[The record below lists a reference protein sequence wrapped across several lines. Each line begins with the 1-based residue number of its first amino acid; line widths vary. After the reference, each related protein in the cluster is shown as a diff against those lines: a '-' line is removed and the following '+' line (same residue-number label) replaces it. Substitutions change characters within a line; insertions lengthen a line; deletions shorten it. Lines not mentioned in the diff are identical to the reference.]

1 MFIAGHKYIVIVVVQ
16 CLIFNFLSVLAQPD
30 LQKPISI
37 DAQDKTLVE
46 VLEQISTAGGINF
59 SYSPFEIISE
69 RRISLSVKEMPV
81 SVILDSLCT
90 ELNLE
95 YFVVE
100 EQVVLKAA
108 GENEQVKSGYR
119 KDLFSLSGYVYD
131 RKTGEVL
138 IGANILIEDPAVGV
152 ITNPFGFYSI
162 TLPRGLYI
170 LKLSYVGFKKSIIP
184 IILDTNIVRDF
195 HLDQEISSMQEVIIR
210 NDYEGEV
217 SGRTQMSQLKLEPR
231 TVSVMPALL
240 GEPDVIKSLQSVP
253 GINLMGD
260 GSTLFFVRGGNK
272 DQNLILLDDAP
283 IYMPSHMLGFFS
295 TIVPDAVKEIKI
307 FKGDM
312 PAEYGGR
319 LSSLIDIRSKDGNMY
334 QWGVRGSFGLVSV
347 KGTVEGPVVKGR
359 SSLFLSGRRSYF
371 GWFVDQ
377 FVPDL
382 NKMNFSDLTGKFNFR
397 INDNNRLYFSG
408 YAGRD
413 YFSEGPSASDLS
425 GMSWQ
430 NLTGSFRW
438 NHLFSDK
445 LFSNT
450 TVYASKYD
458 YSLVTDPDRNNVWHA
473 RIANISSKTD
483 FTWYRSPENT
493 IRVGGLF
500 SYHSFNP
507 GNYES
512 GIDTKAVDFPII
524 SMKYATETA
533 LYFSDS
539 RNIFN
544 WLSIRYG
551 ARVNLWMN
559 SGRATEYSFNDNHQV
574 TDTSYYKPGE
584 VYNLFI
590 TLEPRIGV
598 SFRINPATSISI
610 GYSTTVQHIHLITNT
625 ISPFTTVEVW
635 LPSGPNIK
643 PEIADIITA
652 GFFRR
657 LHYPEMEFSI
667 EAFYKHMRNQID
679 YTDHAQ
685 MLLNPL
691 VESELRFGS
700 SESAGLEI
708 LLKKDYGRLTGWIG
722 YTFSH
727 ATRKISGINNNKP
740 YPASWDRPNDLSLF
754 VAYDISKRI
763 NISANWIYMTGSA
776 FSSPV
781 SFYYYNGRSIPLYAE
796 KNNDRL
802 PDYHRLDLSAIFD
815 LNKNDEKFD
824 HNLVLSI
831 WNIYNRKNP
840 IAINFNK
847 IKTEEGDIVVPT
859 NFIKQPHL
867 YSTQLYL
874 FGIMPSIT
882 YNFRF

>member
-1 MFIAGHKYIVIVVVQ
+1 MFRSGQKYIVFVVVL
-16 CLIFNFLSVLAQPD
+16 CLIFNLIPVLAQPD

-37 DAQDKTLVE
+37 DAQNKTLAE
-46 VLEQISTAGGINF
+46 VLEQISIAGGINF
-59 SYSPFEIISE
+59 SYSPSEIISE
-69 RRISLSVKEMPV
+69 RRISLSVKDVPV
-81 SVILDSLCT
+81 SEILDSLCT
-90 ELNLE
+90 ELNLG
-95 YFVVE
+95 YVIVE
-100 EQVVLKAA
+100 EQIVLKAA
-108 GENEQVKSGYR
+108 GKNEQDTSGYR
-119 KDLFSLSGYVYD
+119 KELFSLSGYVYD

-138 IGANILIEDPAVGV
+138 IGANILIDELAAGV
-152 ITNPFGFYSI
+152 VTNPFGFYSI

-184 IILDTNIVRDF
+184 VILDTNIVRDF
-195 HLDQEISSMQEVIIR
+195 HLDQEISSLQEVIIR
-210 NDYEGEV
+210 DDYEGEV
-217 SGRTQMSQLKLEPR
+217 SGRTQMSQLKLEP
-231 TVSVMPALL
+231 TSVSIMPALL

-319 LSSLIDIRSKDGNMY
+319 LSSLIDIRSKDGNMN
-334 QWGVRGSFGLVSV
+334 QWGVSGSFGLVSV

-413 YFSEGPSASDLS
+413 YFSEGPSGSDLS
-425 GMSWQ
+425 GIRWQ

-458 YSLVTDPDRNNVWHA
+458 YSLVTDLDRNDVWHA

-483 FTWYRSPENT
+483 FTWYRNPDNT

-512 GIDTKAVDFPII
+512 GTDTKAVDFPIV

-559 SGRATEYSFNDNHQV
+559 SGKSTEYSFNENYQV
-574 TDTSYYKPGE
+574 TDTSFYKSAE
-584 VYNLFI
+584 VYNFFV

-598 SFRINPATSISI
+598 SFWINPATSIRA
-610 GYSTTVQHIHLITNT
+610 GYSTTVQHIHLITNS

-700 SESAGLEI
+700 AESAGLEI
-708 LLKKDYGRLTGWIG
+708 LLKKNYGRLTGWLG

-802 PDYHRLDLSAIFD
+802 PDYHRFDVSARFD

-859 NFIKQPHL
+859 NFIKQPLL